1 MRPLA
6 LAVALLGHV
15 LLATLAA
22 AQDTERRPP
31 NVVFILTDDQ
41 GYADVGCYGAE
52 GFETPH
58 LDRLAAEGV
67 RFTDFHVAQAVCSAS
82 RAAFLTGCY
91 SERVCILGALGPS
104 ARHGLDPGEETIA
117 ELLRERGYATCMVG
131 KWHLGHRAPFLPT
144 AQGFDEAYGLPYSN
158 DMWPLDDA
166 GKPKRGYPALQMLE
180 GDGFGETVETLAQQ
194 AELTERYTLRAL
206 DFIERSREK
215 PFFLYLAHSMP
226 HVPLGAPL
234 RMAGVSEQGA
244 YGDVISE
251 IDASTGR
258 IMAALEEHGLTDDT
272 LFVFTSD
279 NGPWQCYGDH
289 AGSAGPLREGK
300 MSIFEGGTRVPFI
313 ARYPRIVPAGKECD
327 GLVAA
332 MDVLPTI
339 AALCGARLPAR
350 KIDGTS
356 VEGLLRDPATASPRN
371 VLYHYYGSR
380 LNGVRRG
387 RWKLVLPHDYVS
399 GLGVEIGSGGLRGP
413 NGKGRAGLELYD
425 LASDVGEQRDL
436 AGQRPDVVAEL
447 QELVVEARAALG
459 DRNLRVKG
467 AEVRS
472 PGRLPAERAHPGG
485 HRARGRS
492 VTLDRDPAPSY
503 TGRGPATLVDGR
515 IGTEVFDDG
524 AWLGWRGGEVEAT
537 IDLRRA
543 QKVRRVAASFL
554 RFQSS
559 WIFLPR
565 EVEVAVSK
573 DGKEYE
579 VVGRFV
585 HEPVR
590 APKEEAREV
599 SVGFGARDVRFVRLR
614 VRSVGDCPDWHAGA
628 GKTGWVFMDEV
639 VVD

>member
-1 MRPLA
+1 MRHLA
-6 LAVALLGHV
+6 LAPFV
-15 LLATLAA
+15 LAFGATAA
-22 AQDTERRPP
+22 AHSEGQRPP

-91 SERVCILGALGPS
+91 SERVGILGALGPS
-104 ARHGLDPGEETIA
+104 ARHGLDPGEETLA
-117 ELLRERGYATCMVG
+117 ELLKEEGYATCMVG

-144 AQGFDEAYGLPYSN
+144 EQGFDEAFGLPYSN

-166 GKPKRGYPALQMLE
+166 GEPKRGYPALQMLD

-194 AELTERYTLRAL
+194 AELTERYTVRAL
-206 DFIERSREK
+206 DFIARNREK

-258 IMAALEEHGLTDDT
+258 IMDALEEHGLTDDT

-289 AGSAGPLREGK
+289 AGSAGALREGK

-313 ARYPRIVPAGKECD
+313 ARYPRVTPAGAKCE
-327 GLVAA
+327 GLIAA
-332 MDVLPTI
+332 MDVLPTV
-339 AALCGARLPAR
+339 AALCGARVPAR
-350 KIDGTS
+350 RIDGMS
-356 VEGLLRDPATASPRN
+356 MEGLLRDPASDSPRE
-371 VLYHYYGSR
+371 VLYHYYGAR
-380 LNGVRRG
+380 LNGLRRG
-387 RWKLVLPHDYVS
+387 RWKLVLPHTFVS
-399 GLGVEIGSGGLRGP
+399 SVGVRTGNGGLRGP
-413 NGKGRAGLELYD
+413 DGKGRAGLELYD
-425 LASDVGEQRDL
+425 LESDPGEQLDL

-447 QELVVEARAALG
+447 QALVSQARAALG

-467 AEVRS
+467 SEVRG

-492 VTLDRDPAPSY
+492 VALDRDPAPRY
-503 TGRGPATLVDGR
+503 TGRGGATLTDGR
-515 IGTEVFDDG
+515 IGTEAFDDG
-524 AWLGWRGGEVEAT
+524 AWLGWRGGTVEAT
-537 IDLRRA
+537 VDLRRA
-543 QKVRRVAASFL
+543 QDVRRVAASFL
-554 RFQSS
+554 RSQSS

-565 EVEVAVSK
+565 EVEVAVSG
-573 DGKEYE
+573 DGAKYE
-579 VVGRFV
+579 VVGRFT
-585 HEPVR
+585 HEP
-590 APKEEAREV
+590 APAAEQEAREIAIT
-599 SVGFGARDVRFVRLR
+599 FGVRDARFVRIR
-614 VRSVGDCPDWHAGA
+614 ARSVGKCPDWHDGA
-628 GKTGWVFMDEV
+628 GTAGWIFMDEI